1 MKNEFHDRS
10 FYLHSL
16 TTLGSMSNQ
25 ITILFANV
33 INIINKYRL
42 FTSLVII
49 FLGIIIS
56 DVMFHYFYPQI
67 ISLIEYLF
75 GLGKESHD
83 AVDLTFA
90 PEIWGGVLATV
101 LGTLIIVI
109 AIAAEST
116 PKLMDL
122 FVKDWVSLLF
132 IWFLI
137 IASIHATIIMY
148 YFGPMERLSSVI
160 LNTYIYLPISSMLSL
175 PYIFYILLYSKT
187 DNVIKKLYSLN
198 IDDINRLKNKSIHI
212 AMRDPKVVEHYQYQ
226 LMSTI
231 DQFDD
236 LLEYISFKEAQT
248 EIIRRVGDTVRA
260 YMGNKESIY
269 PNFFSATDTI
279 RNNPTF
285 RTYIDHQ
292 YKDLEDRKTFY
303 EVKSFKMMGNA
314 YIRKMENGEYEL
326 ASLIASEISSIGL
339 LALKLNQ
346 ESLIT
351 DINIRFNTFMRFA
364 IKHAVRNNEPRNLY
378 NLAFHYSALLKG
390 YVDHDKSD
398 LLKQS
403 YFYFKFYSNEIFK
416 QAENNPSLYF
426 IVDVLTTELKKLSI
440 LISENDWDDELQE
453 HLLKEI
459 LQLDNPPDYPKEDLD
474 QSVNNGVRV
483 LQIGLALHY
492 IKIKKLNFAE
502 TIVSDV
508 LDDLAY
514 FDNQTYLSLM
524 EGLYNRIKFSGP
536 TFWEDTDRGN
546 TNIYYSPDSDKIDD
560 FKKIL
565 SGQMKD
571 RLAKLDRDVQ
581 FLRLELDQLKSKKEH
596 SLSPEEKVKINELEM
611 KINTRRKT
619 FFLK

>member
-1 MKNEFHDRS
+1 MNS
-10 FYLHSL
+10 
-16 TTLGSMSNQ
+16 Q
-25 ITILFANV
+25 ITIFFASI
-33 INIINKYRL
+33 INIINKHRSFASL
-42 FTSLVII
+42 FIV
-49 FLGIIIS
+49 FWGIILS
-56 DVMFHYFYPQI
+56 DMLFHYFYIDI
-67 ISLIEYLF
+67 ISQIEILF
-75 GLGKESHD
+75 GIKQDTHD

-137 IASIHATIIMY
+137 LASIHSTIIMY
-148 YFGPMERLSSVI
+148 YFGPMERLSSVL
-160 LNTYIYLPISSMLSL
+160 LNTYVYLPVSSMLSL

-212 AMRDPKVVEHYQYQ
+212 AMNDSKVVEHYQYQ

-248 EIIRRVGDTVRA
+248 EIIRSVGDTVRA
-260 YMGNKESIY
+260 YMKNKDSIDNKFY
-269 PNFFSATDTI
+269 VATDTI

-285 RTYIDHQ
+285 RTYVDHQ
-292 YKDLEDRKTFY
+292 YKDLEERTTFY

-339 LALKLNQ
+339 LALELNQ

-390 YVDHDKSD
+390 YVDYEKTD

-403 YFYFKFYSNEIFK
+403 YFYFKFYSNEIYK
-416 QAENNPSLYF
+416 QAANNPSLYF
-426 IVDVLTTELKKLSI
+426 IVDVLTTELKKISI
-440 LISENDWDDELQE
+440 HISENDWDIELQE

-459 LQLDNPPDYPKEDLD
+459 LQLDNPPDYPKDDLD

-492 IKIKKLNFAE
+492 IKIENLHFAE

-514 FDNQTYLSLM
+514 FDNQTYLNLM
-524 EGLYNRIKFSGP
+524 EGLYNRIRFSGP

-565 SGQMKD
+565 SKQMKD

-581 FLRLELDQLKSKKEH
+581 FLRLELDKLKSKKDQT
-596 SLSPEEKVKINELEM
+596 PDEKAKINELEL

-619 FFLK
+619 FFLN

>member
-1 MKNEFHDRS
+1 MNN
-10 FYLHSL
+10 
-16 TTLGSMSNQ
+16 T
-25 ITILFANV
+25 ITIFFGKILNL
-33 INIINKYRL
+33 INKNR
-42 FTSLVII
+42 SLASLII
-49 FLGIIIS
+49 VFFIIIGS
-56 DVMFHYFYPQI
+56 DFLFHQFYPQV
-67 ISLIEYLF
+67 ISTLEYF
-75 GLGKESHD
+75 FDLGKDTHS

-122 FVKDWVSLLF
+122 FVRDWVSLIF

-137 IASIHATIIMY
+137 LASIHSTIIMY
-148 YFGPMERLSSVI
+148 YFEPMERLSSVM
-160 LNTYIYLPISSMLSL
+160 LNTYIYLPLSSMLSL

-198 IDDINRLKNKSIHI
+198 IDDIKRLKNKPIHL
-212 AMRDPKVVEHYQYQ
+212 AMNDVKVIEHYQYQ

-248 EIIRRVGDTVRA
+248 EIIRSVGDTVKE
-260 YMGNKESIY
+260 YMQNKTSY
-269 PNFFSATDTI
+269 DSRFFSATDTI

-285 RTYIDHQ
+285 RTYIEHQ
-292 YKDLEDRKTFY
+292 YKDIEDRKTFY
-303 EVKSFKMMGNA
+303 EVKAFKMMGNA

-326 ASLIASEISSIGL
+326 ASLIANEISSVGI
-339 LALKLNQ
+339 LALELEQ
-346 ESLIT
+346 DDLII

-378 NLAFHYSALLKG
+378 NLAFHYSTLLQG
-390 YVDHDKSD
+390 YVDYNKID
-398 LLKQS
+398 LLKQG
-403 YFYFKFYSNEIFK
+403 YFYFKFYSNEIYK
-416 QAENNPSLYF
+416 QAANNPSLYF
-426 IVDVLTTELKKLSI
+426 IVDVLTTELKKISI
-440 LISENDWDDELQE
+440 LISEKEWDIELQE

-459 LQLDNPPDYPKEDLD
+459 LQLDNPPDYPKDDLD

-492 IKIKKLNFAE
+492 IKIENFDFAE

-508 LDDLAY
+508 LDDLAF
-514 FDNQTYLSLM
+514 FDNQTYLNLM

-546 TNIYYSPDSDKIDD
+546 TNIYFSPDSDKIDD

-565 SGQMKD
+565 SKQMKK
-571 RLAKLDRDVQ
+571 RLEKLDRDVQ
-581 FLRLELDQLKSKKEH
+581 FLRLELDKLKSKKEKTT
-596 SLSPEEKVKINELEM
+596 LEKEKIIDLEE

-619 FFLK
+619 FFIK

>member
-1 MKNEFHDRS
+1 MNN
-10 FYLHSL
+10 
-16 TTLGSMSNQ
+16 T
-25 ITILFANV
+25 ITIFFGKILNL
-33 INIINKYRL
+33 INKNR
-42 FTSLVII
+42 SLASLII
-49 FLGIIIS
+49 VFFIIIGS
-56 DVMFHYFYPQI
+56 DFLFHQFYPQV
-67 ISLIEYLF
+67 ISTLEYF
-75 GLGKESHD
+75 FDLGKDTHS

-122 FVKDWVSLLF
+122 FVRDWVSLIF

-137 IASIHATIIMY
+137 LASIHSTIIMY
-148 YFGPMERLSSVI
+148 YFEPMERLSSVM
-160 LNTYIYLPISSMLSL
+160 LNTYIYLPLSSMLSL

-198 IDDINRLKNKSIHI
+198 IDDIKRLKNKPIHL
-212 AMRDPKVVEHYQYQ
+212 AMNDVKVIEHYQYQ

-248 EIIRRVGDTVRA
+248 EIIRSVGDTVKE
-260 YMGNKESIY
+260 YMRNKTSY
-269 PNFFSATDTI
+269 DLRFFSATGTI

-285 RTYIDHQ
+285 RTYIEHQ
-292 YKDLEDRKTFY
+292 YKDIGDRKTFY
-303 EVKSFKMMGNA
+303 EVKAFKMMGNA

-326 ASLIASEISSIGL
+326 ASLIANEISSVGI
-339 LALKLNQ
+339 LALELEQ
-346 ESLIT
+346 DDLII

-378 NLAFHYSALLKG
+378 NLAFHYSTLLQG
-390 YVDHDKSD
+390 YVDYNKID
-398 LLKQS
+398 LLKQG
-403 YFYFKFYSNEIFK
+403 YFYFKFYSNEIYK
-416 QAENNPSLYF
+416 QAANNPSLYF
-426 IVDVLTTELKKLSI
+426 IVDVLTTELKKISI
-440 LISENDWDDELQE
+440 LISEKEWDIELQE

-459 LQLDNPPDYPKEDLD
+459 LQLDNPPDYPKDDLD

-492 IKIKKLNFAE
+492 IKIENFDFAE

-508 LDDLAY
+508 LDDLAF
-514 FDNQTYLSLM
+514 FDNQTYLNLM

-546 TNIYYSPDSDKIDD
+546 TNIYFSPDSDKIDD

-565 SGQMKD
+565 SKQMKK
-571 RLAKLDRDVQ
+571 RLEKLDRDVQ
-581 FLRLELDQLKSKKEH
+581 FLRLELDKLKSKKEKTT
-596 SLSPEEKVKINELEM
+596 LEKEKIIDLEE

-619 FFLK
+619 FFIK

>member
-1 MKNEFHDRS
+1 MN
-10 FYLHSL
+10 
-16 TTLGSMSNQ
+16 NQ
-25 ITILFANV
+25 ITIVFASIVNIVNKHRSFASLFIV
-33 INIINKYRL
+33 
-42 FTSLVII
+42 FW
-49 FLGIIIS
+49 GIILS
-56 DVMFHYFYPQI
+56 DMLFHYFYIDIVSQI
-67 ISLIEYLF
+67 EILF
-75 GLGKESHD
+75 GIEQDTHD

-137 IASIHATIIMY
+137 LASIHSTIIMY
-148 YFGPMERLSSVI
+148 YFGPMERLSSVL
-160 LNTYIYLPISSMLSL
+160 LNTYVYLPLSSMLSL

-198 IDDINRLKNKSIHI
+198 IDDINRLKNKSIQI
-212 AMRDPKVVEHYQYQ
+212 AMNDSKVVEHYQYQ

-248 EIIRRVGDTVRA
+248 EIVRSVGDTVRA
-260 YMGNKESIY
+260 YMKNKDSIDNKFY
-269 PNFFSATDTI
+269 VATDTI

-285 RTYIDHQ
+285 RTYVDHQ
-292 YKDLEDRKTFY
+292 YKDLEERTTFY

-390 YVDHDKSD
+390 YVDCEKTD

-403 YFYFKFYSNEIFK
+403 YFYFKFYSNEIYK
-416 QAENNPSLYF
+416 QAANNPSLYF
-426 IVDVLTTELKKLSI
+426 IVDVLTTELKKISI
-440 LISENDWDDELQE
+440 HISENDWDMELQE

-459 LQLDNPPDYPKEDLD
+459 LQLDNPPDYPKDDLD

-492 IKIKKLNFAE
+492 IKIENLHFAE

-514 FDNQTYLSLM
+514 FDNQTYLNLM
-524 EGLYNRIKFSGP
+524 EGLYNRIRFSGP

-565 SGQMKD
+565 SKQMKD

-581 FLRLELDQLKSKKEH
+581 FLRLELDKLKSKKDQT
-596 SLSPEEKVKINELEM
+596 PDEKAKINELEL

-619 FFLK
+619 FFLN

>member
-1 MKNEFHDRS
+1 
-10 FYLHSL
+10 
-16 TTLGSMSNQ
+16 MSSN
-25 ITILFANV
+25 ITIFFANTL
-33 INIINKYRL
+33 NLINKSR
-42 FTSLVII
+42 SLASLLIV
-49 FLGIIIS
+49 FFVIIIS
-56 DVMFHYFYPQI
+56 DSLFHQLYPQVI
-67 ISLIEYLF
+67 LFLEQFFDIS
-75 GLGKESHD
+75 KESHV

-122 FVKDWVSLLF
+122 FVRDWISLIF

-137 IASIHATIIMY
+137 LASIHSTIIMY
-148 YFGPMERLSSVI
+148 YFEPMDRLSSVM
-160 LNTYIYLPISSMLSL
+160 LNTYIYLPLSSILSL

-198 IDDINRLKNKSIHI
+198 IADIKRLKQKPIQLTMNES
-212 AMRDPKVVEHYQYQ
+212 KVIEHYQHQ

-248 EIIRRVGDTVRA
+248 EIIRRVGDTVRV
-260 YMGNKESIY
+260 YMMNKDSY
-269 PNFFSATDTI
+269 NLKFFTATDTI

-285 RTYIDHQ
+285 RTYVEHQ
-292 YKDLEDRKTFY
+292 YKDIEDRKTFY

-326 ASLIASEISSIGL
+326 ASLIANEISSVGL
-339 LALKLNQ
+339 LALELKQDN
-346 ESLIT
+346 LIT

-378 NLAFHYSALLKG
+378 NLAFHYSTLLQG
-390 YVDHDKSD
+390 YVDKNKID
-398 LLKQS
+398 LLKMG
-403 YFYFKFYSNEIFK
+403 YFYFKFYSNEIYK
-416 QAENNPSLYF
+416 QAANNPSLYF
-426 IVDVLTTELKKLSI
+426 IVDVLTTELKKISI
-440 LISENDWDDELQE
+440 FISEKNWDLELQE

-459 LQLDNPPDYPKEDLD
+459 LQLDNPPDYPKDDLD

-492 IKIKKLNFAE
+492 IKIENFDFAE
-502 TIVSDV
+502 TIVADV

-514 FDNQTYLSLM
+514 FDNQTYLNLM

-560 FKKIL
+560 FKKML
-565 SGQMKD
+565 SKQMKK
-571 RLAKLDRDVQ
+571 RIEKLDRDVQ
-581 FLRLELDQLKSKKEH
+581 FLRLELDKLSSKKEKTP
-596 SLSPEEKVKINELEM
+596 LEKEKIIELEE

-619 FFLK
+619 FFIK

>member
-1 MKNEFHDRS
+1 MN
-10 FYLHSL
+10 
-16 TTLGSMSNQ
+16 SN
-25 ITILFANV
+25 ITIFFANTLNLINRNRSLASLLIVFFSILISDSLFHQLYPQV
-33 INIINKYRL
+33 ILFLEQFFDINKEA
-42 FTSLVII
+42 
-49 FLGIIIS
+49 
-56 DVMFHYFYPQI
+56 H
-67 ISLIEYLF
+67 E
-75 GLGKESHD
+75 

-122 FVKDWVSLLF
+122 FVRDWISLIF

-137 IASIHATIIMY
+137 LASIHSTIIMY
-148 YFGPMERLSSVI
+148 YFEPMDRLSSVM
-160 LNTYIYLPISSMLSL
+160 LNTYIYLPLSSVLSL

-187 DNVIKKLYSLN
+187 DNVIRKLYSLN
-198 IDDINRLKNKSIHI
+198 IADIKRLKQKPIQLTMNDSRVI
-212 AMRDPKVVEHYQYQ
+212 EHYQHQ

-248 EIIRRVGDTVRA
+248 EIIRRVGDTVRV
-260 YMGNKESIY
+260 YMMNKDSY
-269 PNFFSATDTI
+269 DPKFFTATDTI

-285 RTYIDHQ
+285 RTYVEHQ
-292 YKDLEDRKTFY
+292 YKDIEDRKTFY

-326 ASLIASEISSIGL
+326 ASLIANEISSVGL
-339 LALKLNQ
+339 LALELEQ
-346 ESLIT
+346 DSLIT

-378 NLAFHYSALLKG
+378 NLAFHYSTLLQG
-390 YVDHDKSD
+390 YVDTNKID
-398 LLKQS
+398 LLKMG
-403 YFYFKFYSNEIFK
+403 YFYFKFYSNEIYK
-416 QAENNPSLYF
+416 QAANNPSLYF
-426 IVDVLTTELKKLSI
+426 IVDVLTTELKKISI
-440 LISENDWDDELQE
+440 IISEKNWDLELQE

-459 LQLDNPPDYPKEDLD
+459 LQLDNPPDYPKDDLD

-492 IKIKKLNFAE
+492 IKIKNLDFAE
-502 TIVSDV
+502 TIVADV

-514 FDNQTYLSLM
+514 FDNQTYLNLM

-560 FKKIL
+560 FKKML
-565 SGQMKD
+565 SKQMKG
-571 RLAKLDRDVQ
+571 RLEKLDRDVQ
-581 FLRLELDQLKSKKEH
+581 FLKLELDKLNSK
-596 SLSPEEKVKINELEM
+596 EEKTPLEKEKIIELEE

-619 FFLK
+619 FFIK

>member
-1 MKNEFHDRS
+1 MNS
-10 FYLHSL
+10 
-16 TTLGSMSNQ
+16 Q
-25 ITILFANV
+25 ITIFFASI
-33 INIINKYRL
+33 INIINKHRSFASL
-42 FTSLVII
+42 FIV
-49 FLGIIIS
+49 FWGIILS
-56 DVMFHYFYPQI
+56 DMLFHYFYIDI
-67 ISLIEYLF
+67 ISQIEILF
-75 GLGKESHD
+75 GIKQDTHD

-137 IASIHATIIMY
+137 LASIHSTIIMY
-148 YFGPMERLSSVI
+148 YFGPMERLSSVL
-160 LNTYIYLPISSMLSL
+160 LNTYVYLPVSSMLSL

-212 AMRDPKVVEHYQYQ
+212 AMNDSKVVEHYQYQ

-248 EIIRRVGDTVRA
+248 EIIRSVGDTVRA
-260 YMGNKESIY
+260 YMKNKDSIDNKFY
-269 PNFFSATDTI
+269 VATDTI

-285 RTYIDHQ
+285 RTYVDHQ
-292 YKDLEDRKTFY
+292 YKDLEERTTFY

-390 YVDHDKSD
+390 YVDYEKTD

-403 YFYFKFYSNEIFK
+403 YFYFKFYSNEIYK
-416 QAENNPSLYF
+416 QAANNPSLYF
-426 IVDVLTTELKKLSI
+426 IVDVLTTELKKISI
-440 LISENDWDDELQE
+440 HISENDWDIELQE

-459 LQLDNPPDYPKEDLD
+459 LQLDNPPDYPKDDLD

-492 IKIKKLNFAE
+492 IKIENLHFAE

-514 FDNQTYLSLM
+514 FDNQTYLNLM
-524 EGLYNRIKFSGP
+524 EGLYNRIRFSGP

-565 SGQMKD
+565 SKQMKD

-581 FLRLELDQLKSKKEH
+581 FLRLELDKLKSKKDQT
-596 SLSPEEKVKINELEM
+596 PDEKAKINELEL

-619 FFLK
+619 FFLN

>member
-1 MKNEFHDRS
+1 M
-10 FYLHSL
+10 
-16 TTLGSMSNQ
+16 
-25 ITILFANV
+25 
-33 INIINKYRL
+33 
-42 FTSLVII
+42 
-49 FLGIIIS
+49 
-56 DVMFHYFYPQI
+56 
-67 ISLIEYLF
+67 
-75 GLGKESHD
+75 
-83 AVDLTFA
+83 
-90 PEIWGGVLATV
+90 
-101 LGTLIIVI
+101 
-109 AIAAEST
+109 
-116 PKLMDL
+116 
-122 FVKDWVSLLF
+122 
-132 IWFLI
+132 
-137 IASIHATIIMY
+137 
-148 YFGPMERLSSVI
+148 
-160 LNTYIYLPISSMLSL
+160 
-175 PYIFYILLYSKT
+175 
-187 DNVIKKLYSLN
+187 
-198 IDDINRLKNKSIHI
+198 
-212 AMRDPKVVEHYQYQ
+212 
-226 LMSTI
+226 
-231 DQFDD
+231 
-236 LLEYISFKEAQT
+236 LEYISFKEAQT
-248 EIIRRVGDTVRA
+248 EIIRSVGDTVRA
-260 YMGNKESIY
+260 YMTNKDSIDSKFY
-269 PNFFSATDTI
+269 VATDTI

-285 RTYIDHQ
+285 RTYIDQQ
-292 YKDLEDRKTFY
+292 YKDLEERTTFY

-390 YVDHDKSD
+390 YVDYEKTD

-403 YFYFKFYSNEIFK
+403 YFYFKFYSNEIYK
-416 QAENNPSLYF
+416 QAANNPSLYF
-426 IVDVLTTELKKLSI
+426 IVDVLTTELKKISI
-440 LISENDWDDELQE
+440 HISEKNWELELQE

-459 LQLDNPPDYPKEDLD
+459 LQLDNPPDYPKDDLD

-492 IKIKKLNFAE
+492 IKINNLDFAE

-514 FDNQTYLSLM
+514 FDNQTYLNLM
-524 EGLYNRIKFSGP
+524 EGLYNRIRYSGP

-565 SGQMKD
+565 SKQMKD

-581 FLRLELDQLKSKKEH
+581 FLRLELDKLKSKEDQTAD
-596 SLSPEEKVKINELEM
+596 EKTKINELEL

-619 FFLK
+619 FFLD

>member
-1 MKNEFHDRS
+1 MN
-10 FYLHSL
+10 
-16 TTLGSMSNQ
+16 NQ
-25 ITILFANV
+25 ITILIA
-33 INIINKYRL
+33 NIISTINKHRSIASL
-42 FTSLVII
+42 FIV
-49 FLGIIIS
+49 FFVVIIS
-56 DVMFHYFYPQI
+56 DILFHHFYPDIILQI
-67 ISLIEYLF
+67 ENLF
-75 GLGKESHD
+75 GLGEETHD

-137 IASIHATIIMY
+137 LASIHASIIMY

-160 LNTYIYLPISSMLSL
+160 LNTYIYLPVSSMLSL

-212 AMRDPKVVEHYQYQ
+212 AMRNNDVVEYYQHQ

-248 EIIRRVGDTVRA
+248 EIIRSVGDTVRA
-260 YMGNKESIY
+260 YMKNKESYDSI
-269 PNFFSATDTI
+269 FFTATNTI

-285 RTYIDHQ
+285 RTYIEHQ
-292 YKDLEDRKTFY
+292 YNDLEERKTFY

-326 ASLIASEISSIGL
+326 ASLIASEISSIGI
-339 LALKLNQ
+339 LALELNQ
-346 ESLIT
+346 EDLIT

-390 YVDHDKSD
+390 YVDHKKTD
-398 LLKQS
+398 LLKQG
-403 YFYFKFYSNEIFK
+403 YFYFKFYSNEIYK
-416 QAENNPSLYF
+416 QAANNPSLYF
-426 IVDVLTTELKKLSI
+426 IVDVLTTELKKISI
-440 LISENDWDDELQE
+440 LISENDWDNELQE

-459 LQLDNPPDYPKEDLD
+459 LQLDNPPDYPKDDLD

-492 IKIKKLNFAE
+492 IKIKKLDFAE

-514 FDNQTYLSLM
+514 FDDQTYLNLM

-546 TNIYYSPDSDKIDD
+546 TNIYYSPDSEKIDD

-565 SGQMKD
+565 STQMKE

-581 FLRLELDQLKSKKEH
+581 FLRLELDKLKSKNDQTTD
-596 SLSPEEKVKINELEM
+596 EKKKISDLEI

-619 FFLK
+619 FFIN

>member
-1 MKNEFHDRS
+1 MNS
-10 FYLHSL
+10 
-16 TTLGSMSNQ
+16 Q
-25 ITILFANV
+25 ITIIFASI
-33 INIINKYRL
+33 INIINKHRS
-42 FTSLVII
+42 FTSLFIV
-49 FLGIIIS
+49 FWGIILS
-56 DVMFHYFYPQI
+56 DMLFHYFYIDIVSQI
-67 ISLIEYLF
+67 EILF
-75 GLGKESHD
+75 GIEQDTHD

-137 IASIHATIIMY
+137 LASIHSTIIMY
-148 YFGPMERLSSVI
+148 YFGPMERLSSVL
-160 LNTYIYLPISSMLSL
+160 LNTYVYLPLSSMLSL

-212 AMRDPKVVEHYQYQ
+212 AMSDSKVVEHYQYQ

-248 EIIRRVGDTVRA
+248 EIVRSVGDTVRA
-260 YMGNKESIY
+260 YMKNKDSIDRKFY
-269 PNFFSATDTI
+269 VATDTI

-285 RTYIDHQ
+285 RTYVDHQ
-292 YKDLEDRKTFY
+292 YKDLEERTTFY

-390 YVDHDKSD
+390 YVDYEKTD

-403 YFYFKFYSNEIFK
+403 YFYFKFYSNEIYK
-416 QAENNPSLYF
+416 QAANNPSLYF
-426 IVDVLTTELKKLSI
+426 IVDVLTTELKKISI
-440 LISENDWDDELQE
+440 HISENNWDLELQE

-459 LQLDNPPDYPKEDLD
+459 LQLDNPPDYPKDNLD

-492 IKIKKLNFAE
+492 IKIDNLHFAE

-514 FDNQTYLSLM
+514 FDNQTYLNLM
-524 EGLYNRIKFSGP
+524 EGLYNRIRFSGP

-565 SGQMKD
+565 SKQMKD

-581 FLRLELDQLKSKKEH
+581 FLRLELDKLKSKKDQT
-596 SLSPEEKVKINELEM
+596 PDEKAKINELEL

-619 FFLK
+619 FFLN

>member
-1 MKNEFHDRS
+1 MNN
-10 FYLHSL
+10 
-16 TTLGSMSNQ
+16 T
-25 ITILFANV
+25 ITIFFGKILNL
-33 INIINKYRL
+33 INKNR
-42 FTSLVII
+42 SLASLII
-49 FLGIIIS
+49 VFFIIIGS
-56 DVMFHYFYPQI
+56 DFLFHQFYPQV
-67 ISLIEYLF
+67 ISTLEYF
-75 GLGKESHD
+75 FDLGKDTHS

-122 FVKDWVSLLF
+122 FVRDWVSLIF

-137 IASIHATIIMY
+137 LASIHSTIIMY
-148 YFGPMERLSSVI
+148 YFEPMERLSSVM
-160 LNTYIYLPISSMLSL
+160 LNTYIYLPLSSMLSL

-198 IDDINRLKNKSIHI
+198 IDDIKRLKNKPIHL
-212 AMRDPKVVEHYQYQ
+212 AMNDVKVIEHYQYQ

-248 EIIRRVGDTVRA
+248 EIIRSVGDTVKE
-260 YMGNKESIY
+260 YMRNKTSY
-269 PNFFSATDTI
+269 DLRFFSATGTI

-285 RTYIDHQ
+285 RTYIEHQ
-292 YKDLEDRKTFY
+292 YKDIEDRKTFY
-303 EVKSFKMMGNA
+303 EVKAFKMMGNA

-326 ASLIASEISSIGL
+326 ASLIASEISSVGI
-339 LALKLNQ
+339 LALELEQ
-346 ESLIT
+346 DDLII

-378 NLAFHYSALLKG
+378 NLAFHYSTLLQG
-390 YVDHDKSD
+390 YVDYNKID
-398 LLKQS
+398 LLKQG
-403 YFYFKFYSNEIFK
+403 YFYFKFYSNEIYK
-416 QAENNPSLYF
+416 QAANNPSLYF
-426 IVDVLTTELKKLSI
+426 IVDVLTTELKKISI
-440 LISENDWDDELQE
+440 LISEKEWDIELQE

-459 LQLDNPPDYPKEDLD
+459 LQLDNPPDYPKDDLD

-492 IKIKKLNFAE
+492 IKIENFDFAE

-508 LDDLAY
+508 LDDLAF
-514 FDNQTYLSLM
+514 FDNQTYLNLM

-546 TNIYYSPDSDKIDD
+546 TNIYFSPDSDKIDD

-565 SGQMKD
+565 SKQMKK
-571 RLAKLDRDVQ
+571 RLEKLDRDVQ
-581 FLRLELDQLKSKKEH
+581 FLRLELDKLKSKKEKTT
-596 SLSPEEKVKINELEM
+596 LEKEKIIDLEE

-619 FFLK
+619 FFIK

>member
-1 MKNEFHDRS
+1 MNN
-10 FYLHSL
+10 
-16 TTLGSMSNQ
+16 T
-25 ITILFANV
+25 ITIFFGKILNL
-33 INIINKYRL
+33 INKNR
-42 FTSLVII
+42 SLASLII
-49 FLGIIIS
+49 VFFIIIGS
-56 DVMFHYFYPQI
+56 DFLFHQFYPQV
-67 ISLIEYLF
+67 ISTLEYF
-75 GLGKESHD
+75 FDLGKDTHS

-122 FVKDWVSLLF
+122 FVRDWVSLIF

-137 IASIHATIIMY
+137 LASIHSTIIMY
-148 YFGPMERLSSVI
+148 YFEPMERLSSVM
-160 LNTYIYLPISSMLSL
+160 LNTYIYLPLSSMLSL

-198 IDDINRLKNKSIHI
+198 IDDIKRLKNKPIHL
-212 AMRDPKVVEHYQYQ
+212 AMNDVKVIEHYQYQ

-248 EIIRRVGDTVRA
+248 EIIRSVGDTVKE
-260 YMGNKESIY
+260 YMRNKTSY
-269 PNFFSATDTI
+269 DLRFFSATGTI

-285 RTYIDHQ
+285 RTYIEHQ
-292 YKDLEDRKTFY
+292 YKDIEDRKTFY
-303 EVKSFKMMGNA
+303 EVKAFKMMGNA

-326 ASLIASEISSIGL
+326 ASLIANEISSVGI
-339 LALKLNQ
+339 LALELEQ
-346 ESLIT
+346 DDLII

-378 NLAFHYSALLKG
+378 NLAFHYSTLLQG
-390 YVDHDKSD
+390 YVDYNKID
-398 LLKQS
+398 LLKQG
-403 YFYFKFYSNEIFK
+403 YFYFKFYSNEIYK
-416 QAENNPSLYF
+416 QAANNPSLYF
-426 IVDVLTTELKKLSI
+426 IVDVLTTELKKISI
-440 LISENDWDDELQE
+440 LISEKEWDIELQE

-459 LQLDNPPDYPKEDLD
+459 LQLDNPPDYPKDDLD

-492 IKIKKLNFAE
+492 IKIENFDFAE

-508 LDDLAY
+508 LDDLAF
-514 FDNQTYLSLM
+514 FDNQTYLNLM

-546 TNIYYSPDSDKIDD
+546 TNIYFSPDSDKIDD

-565 SGQMKD
+565 TKQMKK
-571 RLAKLDRDVQ
+571 RLEKLDRDVQ
-581 FLRLELDQLKSKKEH
+581 FLRLELDKLKSKKEKTT
-596 SLSPEEKVKINELEM
+596 LEKEKIIDLEE

-619 FFLK
+619 FFIK

>member
-1 MKNEFHDRS
+1 MNN
-10 FYLHSL
+10 
-16 TTLGSMSNQ
+16 T
-25 ITILFANV
+25 ITIFFGKILNL
-33 INIINKYRL
+33 INKNR
-42 FTSLVII
+42 SLASLII
-49 FLGIIIS
+49 VFFIIIGS
-56 DVMFHYFYPQI
+56 DFLFHQFYPQV
-67 ISLIEYLF
+67 ISTLEYF
-75 GLGKESHD
+75 FDLGKDTHS

-90 PEIWGGVLATV
+90 PEIWRGVLATV

-122 FVKDWVSLLF
+122 FVRDWVSLIF

-137 IASIHATIIMY
+137 LASIHSTIIMY
-148 YFGPMERLSSVI
+148 YFEPMERLSSVM
-160 LNTYIYLPISSMLSL
+160 LNTYIYLPLSSMLSL

-198 IDDINRLKNKSIHI
+198 IDDIKRLKNKPIHL
-212 AMRDPKVVEHYQYQ
+212 AMNDVKVIEHYQYQ

-248 EIIRRVGDTVRA
+248 EIIRSVGDTIKE
-260 YMGNKESIY
+260 YMQNKTSY
-269 PNFFSATDTI
+269 DLRFFSATGTI

-285 RTYIDHQ
+285 RTYIEHQ
-292 YKDLEDRKTFY
+292 YKDIEDRKTFY
-303 EVKSFKMMGNA
+303 EVKAFKMMGNA

-326 ASLIASEISSIGL
+326 ASLIANEISSVGI
-339 LALKLNQ
+339 LALELKQ
-346 ESLIT
+346 DDLII

-378 NLAFHYSALLKG
+378 NLAFHYSTLLQG
-390 YVDHDKSD
+390 YVDYNKID
-398 LLKQS
+398 LLKQG
-403 YFYFKFYSNEIFK
+403 YFYFKFYSNEIYK
-416 QAENNPSLYF
+416 QAANNPSLYF
-426 IVDVLTTELKKLSI
+426 IVDVLTTELKKISI
-440 LISENDWDDELQE
+440 LISEKEWDIELQE

-459 LQLDNPPDYPKEDLD
+459 LQLDNPPDYPKDDLD

-492 IKIKKLNFAE
+492 IKIENFDFAE

-508 LDDLAY
+508 LDDLAF
-514 FDNQTYLSLM
+514 FDNQTYLNLM

-546 TNIYYSPDSDKIDD
+546 TNIYFSPDSDKIDD

-565 SGQMKD
+565 SKQMKK
-571 RLAKLDRDVQ
+571 RLEKLDRDVQ
-581 FLRLELDQLKSKKEH
+581 FLRLELDKLKSKKEKTT
-596 SLSPEEKVKINELEM
+596 LEKEKIIDLEE

-619 FFLK
+619 FFIK

>member
-1 MKNEFHDRS
+1 MN
-10 FYLHSL
+10 
-16 TTLGSMSNQ
+16 NQ
-25 ITILFANV
+25 ITILFAN
-33 INIINKYRL
+33 IINKINKHRL
-42 FTSLVII
+42 FASLLIVFI
-49 FLGIIIS
+49 GIICS
-56 DVMFHYFYPQI
+56 DILFHYFYPEI
-67 ISLIEYLF
+67 ILQIEYLF
-75 GLGKESHD
+75 GLGKETHD

-137 IASIHATIIMY
+137 LASIHATIIMY

-160 LNTYIYLPISSMLSL
+160 LNTYLYLPISSMLSL

-198 IDDINRLKNKSIHI
+198 IDDINRLTNKSVHI
-212 AMRDPKVVEHYQYQ
+212 AMRDNKVVEHYQYQ

-248 EIIRRVGDTVRA
+248 EIIRSVGDTVRA
-260 YMGNKESIY
+260 YMKNKELYVS
-269 PNFFSATDTI
+269 NFFSATDTI

-285 RTYIDHQ
+285 RTYVEHQ
-292 YKDLEDRKTFY
+292 YLDLEERNTFY
-303 EVKSFKMMGNA
+303 EVKSFKMMGNS

-364 IKHAVRNNEPRNLY
+364 IKHAIKNNEPRNLY

-390 YVDHDKSD
+390 YVDHEKMD
-398 LLKQS
+398 LLKQG
-403 YFYFKFYSNEIFK
+403 YFYFKFYSNEIYK
-416 QAENNPSLYF
+416 QAANNPSLYF
-426 IVDVLTTELKKLSI
+426 IVDVLTTELKKISI
-440 LISENDWDDELQE
+440 LISENDWDNELQE

-492 IKIKKLNFAE
+492 IKIKKLDFAE

-514 FDNQTYLSLM
+514 FDNQTYLNLM

-565 SGQMKD
+565 SNQMKD

-581 FLRLELDQLKSKKEH
+581 FLRLELDKLKSKKNQT
-596 SLSPEEKVKINELEM
+596 PDEKIKINELEI

-619 FFLK
+619 FFLN

>member
-1 MKNEFHDRS
+1 MN
-10 FYLHSL
+10 
-16 TTLGSMSNQ
+16 NQ
-25 ITILFANV
+25 ITILFAS
-33 INIINKYRL
+33 IINTINKHRS
-42 FTSLVII
+42 FASLLIV
-49 FLGIIIS
+49 FFVVIIS
-56 DVMFHYFYPQI
+56 DILFHHFYPDI
-67 ISLIEYLF
+67 ILLIENLF
-75 GLGKESHD
+75 GLGEETHD

-137 IASIHATIIMY
+137 LASIHATIIMY

-160 LNTYIYLPISSMLSL
+160 LNTYIYLPVSSMLSL

-198 IDDINRLKNKSIHI
+198 IDDIKRLKNNSIHI
-212 AMRDPKVVEHYQYQ
+212 AMRNNEVVEHYQHQ

-248 EIIRRVGDTVRA
+248 EIIRSVGDTVKE
-260 YMGNKESIY
+260 YMKNKESY
-269 PNFFSATDTI
+269 DSNFFSATNTI

-285 RTYIDHQ
+285 RTYIEHQ
-292 YKDLEDRKTFY
+292 YKDLEERKTFY

-326 ASLIASEISSIGL
+326 ASLIANEVSSIGI
-339 LALKLNQ
+339 LALELNQ
-346 ESLIT
+346 ENLIT

-390 YVDHDKSD
+390 YVDHNKTD
-398 LLKQS
+398 LLKQG
-403 YFYFKFYSNEIFK
+403 YFYFKFYSNEIYK
-416 QAENNPSLYF
+416 QAAKNPSLYF
-426 IVDVLTTELKKLSI
+426 IVDVLTTELKKISI
-440 LISENDWDDELQE
+440 LISEKDWDNELQE

-459 LQLDNPPDYPKEDLD
+459 LQLDNPPDYPKDDLD

-492 IKIKKLNFAE
+492 IKIKKLDFAE

-514 FDNQTYLSLM
+514 FDDQTYLNLM

-546 TNIYYSPDSDKIDD
+546 TNIYYSPDSEKIDD

-565 SGQMKD
+565 STQMKE

-581 FLRLELDQLKSKKEH
+581 FLRLELDKLKSKKDQTTD
-596 SLSPEEKVKINELEM
+596 EKKKISDLEI

-619 FFLK
+619 FFIP

>member
-1 MKNEFHDRS
+1 MMNDK
-10 FYLHSL
+10 L
-16 TTLGSMSNQ
+16 TIFFSKILG
-25 ITILFANV
+25 L
-33 INIINKYRL
+33 INKNRSLASL
-42 FTSLVII
+42 FFV
-49 FLGIIIS
+49 FFVVLGT
-56 DVMFHYFYPQI
+56 DFTFHYFYSDI
-67 ISLIEYLF
+67 VLLLDNLF
-75 GLGKESHD
+75 GLGKETHD
-83 AVDLTFA
+83 AIDLTFA

-122 FVKDWVSLLF
+122 FVKDWVSLIF

-137 IASIHATIIMY
+137 LASIHATVIMY
-148 YFGPMERLSSVI
+148 YFGPMERLSSVM
-160 LNTYIYLPISSMLSL
+160 LNTYVYLPASSMLSL

-187 DNVIKKLYSLN
+187 DNVIKKLYTLN
-198 IDDINRLKNKSIHI
+198 IEDINRLKNKSVHLSMDDI
-212 AMRDPKVVEHYQYQ
+212 KNVEHYQYQ

-260 YMGNKESIY
+260 YMRNKSFY
-269 PNFFSATDTI
+269 DSRFFAATDTI

-285 RTYIDHQ
+285 RTYVEHQ
-292 YKDLEDRKTFY
+292 YKDLEERKTFY
-303 EVKSFKMMGNA
+303 EVKAFKMMGNA

-326 ASLIASEISSIGL
+326 ASLIASEVSSIGL
-339 LALKLNQ
+339 LALDLKQ
-346 ESLIT
+346 DSLIV

-390 YVDHDKSD
+390 YVDHNKED

-403 YFYFKFYSNEIFK
+403 YFYFKFYSNEIYK
-416 QAENNPSLYF
+416 QAAKNPSLYF
-426 IVDVLTTELKKLSI
+426 IVDVLTAELKKITI
-440 LISENDWDDELQE
+440 LISEETWDNQLQE

-459 LQLDNPPDYPKEDLD
+459 LQLDNPPDYSKEELD

-483 LQIGLALHY
+483 LQIGLALHF
-492 IKIKKLNFAE
+492 IKINNINFAE

-508 LDDLAY
+508 LDDLAF
-514 FDNQTYLSLM
+514 FDNQTYLKLM
-524 EGLYNRIKFSGP
+524 EGLYNRIRFSGP

-546 TNIYYSPDSDKIDD
+546 TNIYYTPDSDKIDD

-565 SGQMKD
+565 SKQMKG
-571 RLAKLDRDVQ
+571 RIEKLDRDVQ
-581 FLRLELDQLKSKKEH
+581 FLRLELDKLNSKKDQTAI
-596 SLSPEEKVKINELEM
+596 EKEKIVDLES

-619 FFLK
+619 FFKS

>member
-1 MKNEFHDRS
+1 MN
-10 FYLHSL
+10 
-16 TTLGSMSNQ
+16 NQ
-25 ITILFANV
+25 ITILFAN
-33 INIINKYRL
+33 IINLINKHRL
-42 FTSLVII
+42 FASLVIVFI
-49 FLGIIIS
+49 GVIS
-56 DVMFHYFYPQI
+56 SDILFHYFYPKI
-67 ISLIEYLF
+67 ILQIEYLF
-75 GLGKESHD
+75 GLGKETHD

-137 IASIHATIIMY
+137 LASIHATIIMY

-160 LNTYIYLPISSMLSL
+160 LNTYLYLPISSMLSL

-198 IDDINRLKNKSIHI
+198 IDDINRLKNKSVHI
-212 AMRDPKVVEHYQYQ
+212 AMVDNKVVEHYQYQ

-248 EIIRRVGDTVRA
+248 EIIRSVGDTVRA
-260 YMGNKESIY
+260 YMKNKEFYVS
-269 PNFFSATDTI
+269 NFFSATDTI

-285 RTYIDHQ
+285 RTYVEHQ
-292 YKDLEDRKTFY
+292 YKDLEERNTFY
-303 EVKSFKMMGNA
+303 EVKSFKMMGNS

-326 ASLIASEISSIGL
+326 ASLIASEISSIGI

-364 IKHAVRNNEPRNLY
+364 IKHAIRNNEPRNLY

-390 YVDHDKSD
+390 YVDYEKTD
-398 LLKQS
+398 LLKQG
-403 YFYFKFYSNEIFK
+403 YFYFKFYSNEIYK
-416 QAENNPSLYF
+416 QAANNPSLYF
-426 IVDVLTTELKKLSI
+426 IVDVLTTELKKISI
-440 LISENDWDDELQE
+440 LISENDWDNELQE

-492 IKIKKLNFAE
+492 IKIKKLDFAE

-514 FDNQTYLSLM
+514 FDNQTYLNLM
-524 EGLYNRIKFSGP
+524 EGLYNRIRFSGP

-565 SGQMKD
+565 SNQMKD

-581 FLRLELDQLKSKKEH
+581 FLRLELDKLKSKKDH
-596 SLSPEEKVKINELEM
+596 TPDEKTKINELEI

-619 FFLK
+619 FFLN

>member
-1 MKNEFHDRS
+1 MNS
-10 FYLHSL
+10 
-16 TTLGSMSNQ
+16 Q
-25 ITILFANV
+25 ITIIFASI
-33 INIINKYRL
+33 INIINKHRSFASL
-42 FTSLVII
+42 FIV
-49 FLGIIIS
+49 FWGIILS
-56 DVMFHYFYPQI
+56 DMLFHYFYIDIVSQI
-67 ISLIEYLF
+67 EILF
-75 GLGKESHD
+75 GIEQDTHD

-137 IASIHATIIMY
+137 LASIHSTIIMY
-148 YFGPMERLSSVI
+148 YFGPMERLSSVL
-160 LNTYIYLPISSMLSL
+160 LNTYVYLPLSSMLSL

-212 AMRDPKVVEHYQYQ
+212 AMSDSKVVEHYQYQ

-248 EIIRRVGDTVRA
+248 EIVRSVGDTVRA
-260 YMGNKESIY
+260 YMKNKDSIDNKFY
-269 PNFFSATDTI
+269 VATDTI

-285 RTYIDHQ
+285 RTYVDHQ
-292 YKDLEDRKTFY
+292 YKDLEERTTFY

-339 LALKLNQ
+339 LALKLKQ

-390 YVDHDKSD
+390 YVDYEKTD

-403 YFYFKFYSNEIFK
+403 YFYFKFYSNEIYK
-416 QAENNPSLYF
+416 QAANNPSLYF
-426 IVDVLTTELKKLSI
+426 IVDVLTTELKKISI
-440 LISENDWDDELQE
+440 HISENNWDLELQE

-459 LQLDNPPDYPKEDLD
+459 LQLDNPPDYPKDDLD

-492 IKIKKLNFAE
+492 IKIENLHFAE

-514 FDNQTYLSLM
+514 FDNQTYLNLM
-524 EGLYNRIKFSGP
+524 EGLYNRIRFSGP

-565 SGQMKD
+565 SKQMKD

-581 FLRLELDQLKSKKEH
+581 FLRLELDKLKSKKDQT
-596 SLSPEEKVKINELEM
+596 PDEKAKINELEL

-619 FFLK
+619 FFLN

>member
-1 MKNEFHDRS
+1 MNS
-10 FYLHSL
+10 
-16 TTLGSMSNQ
+16 Q
-25 ITILFANV
+25 ITIIFASI
-33 INIINKYRL
+33 INIINKHRS
-42 FTSLVII
+42 FTSLFIV
-49 FLGIIIS
+49 FWGIILS
-56 DVMFHYFYPQI
+56 DMLFHYFYIDIVSQI
-67 ISLIEYLF
+67 EILF
-75 GLGKESHD
+75 GIEQDTHD

-137 IASIHATIIMY
+137 LASIHSTIIMY
-148 YFGPMERLSSVI
+148 YFGPMERLSSVL
-160 LNTYIYLPISSMLSL
+160 LNTYVYLPLSSMLSL

-212 AMRDPKVVEHYQYQ
+212 AMSDSKVVEHYQYQ

-248 EIIRRVGDTVRA
+248 EIVRSVGDTVRA
-260 YMGNKESIY
+260 YMKNKDLIDNKFY
-269 PNFFSATDTI
+269 VATDTI

-285 RTYIDHQ
+285 RTYVDHQ
-292 YKDLEDRKTFY
+292 YKDLEERTTFY

-390 YVDHDKSD
+390 YVDYEKTD

-403 YFYFKFYSNEIFK
+403 YFYFKFYSNEIYK
-416 QAENNPSLYF
+416 QAANNPSLYF
-426 IVDVLTTELKKLSI
+426 IVDVLTTELKKISI
-440 LISENDWDDELQE
+440 HISENNWDLELQE

-459 LQLDNPPDYPKEDLD
+459 LQLDNPPDYPKDDLD

-492 IKIKKLNFAE
+492 IKIENLHFAE

-514 FDNQTYLSLM
+514 FDNQTYLNLM
-524 EGLYNRIKFSGP
+524 EGLYNRIRFSGP

-565 SGQMKD
+565 SKQMKD

-581 FLRLELDQLKSKKEH
+581 FLRLELDKLKSKKDQT
-596 SLSPEEKVKINELEM
+596 PDEKAKINELEL

-619 FFLK
+619 FFLN

>member
-1 MKNEFHDRS
+1 MN
-10 FYLHSL
+10 
-16 TTLGSMSNQ
+16 NN
-25 ITILFANV
+25 IIILFGK
-33 INIINKYRL
+33 IINLINKNRSL
-42 FTSLVII
+42 ASLVIVFFI
-49 FLGIIIS
+49 VLGSDFL
-56 DVMFHYFYPQI
+56 FHHFYPQVV
-67 ISLIEYLF
+67 SLLEYLF
-75 GLGKESHD
+75 DLGEDTHG

-122 FVKDWVSLLF
+122 FVRDWVSLLF

-137 IASIHATIIMY
+137 LASIHSTIVMY
-148 YFGPMERLSSVI
+148 YFEPMERLSSVM
-160 LNTYIYLPISSMLSL
+160 LNTYIYLPVSSMLSL

-198 IDDINRLKNKSIHI
+198 IDDIKRLKNKPIHL
-212 AMRDPKVVEHYQYQ
+212 AMNDVKVIEHYQYQ

-248 EIIRRVGDTVRA
+248 EIIRSVGDTVRE
-260 YMGNKESIY
+260 YMQNKTSYI
-269 PNFFSATDTI
+269 PQFFNATDTI

-285 RTYIDHQ
+285 RTYVEHQ
-292 YKDLEDRKTFY
+292 YKDIQDRKTFY

-314 YIRKMENGEYEL
+314 YIRKMEAGEYEL
-326 ASLIASEISSIGL
+326 ASLIASEISSIGI
-339 LALKLNQ
+339 LALKLKQ
-346 ESLIT
+346 DDLIT

-378 NLAFHYSALLKG
+378 NLAFHYSTLLQG
-390 YVDHDKSD
+390 YVDYNKID
-398 LLKQS
+398 LLKQG
-403 YFYFKFYSNEIFK
+403 YFYFKFYSNEIYK
-416 QAENNPSLYF
+416 QAANNPSLYF
-426 IVDVLTTELKKLSI
+426 IVDVLTTELKKISI
-440 LISENDWDDELQE
+440 LISEKEWDIELQE

-459 LQLDNPPDYPKEDLD
+459 LQLDNPPDYPKDDLD

-492 IKIKKLNFAE
+492 IKIEKLDFAE

-508 LDDLAY
+508 LDDLAF
-514 FDNQTYLSLM
+514 FDNQTYLNLM

-546 TNIYYSPDSDKIDD
+546 TNIYFSPDSDQIDD

-565 SGQMKD
+565 SKQMKK
-571 RLAKLDRDVQ
+571 RLEKLDRDVQ
-581 FLRLELDQLKSKKEH
+581 FLRLELDKLKSKKEKTT
-596 SLSPEEKVKINELEM
+596 LEKEKIIDLEE

-619 FFLK
+619 FFIK

>member
-1 MKNEFHDRS
+1 MN
-10 FYLHSL
+10 
-16 TTLGSMSNQ
+16 NQ
-25 ITILFANV
+25 ITILLSYILNTF
-33 INIINKYRL
+33 NKNRSL
-42 FTSLVII
+42 SSLVIVFI
-49 FLGIIIS
+49 GLLCSDII
-56 DVMFHYFYPQI
+56 FHYFYPNI
-67 ISLIEYLF
+67 ISQIEYLF
-75 GLGKESHD
+75 GLGKETHD

-122 FVKDWVSLLF
+122 FVKDWISLLF

-137 IASIHATIIMY
+137 LASIHSTIIMY
-148 YFGPMERLSSVI
+148 YFGPMERISSVI

-198 IDDINRLKNKSIHI
+198 INDINRLKNKSIHI
-212 AMRDPKVVEHYQYQ
+212 AMTDHKVVEHYQYQ

-248 EIIRRVGDTVRA
+248 EIIRRVGDTVKV
-260 YMGNKESIY
+260 YMKNKNSIDPKFY
-269 PNFFSATDTI
+269 TSTNTI

-285 RTYIDHQ
+285 RTYVNHQ
-292 YKDLEDRKTFY
+292 YKDLEDRTTFY

-326 ASLIASEISSIGL
+326 ASLIANEISSIGL

-346 ESLIT
+346 ENLIT

-364 IKHAVRNNEPRNLY
+364 IKHAVKNNEPRNLY

-390 YVDHDKSD
+390 YVDYEKTD
-398 LLKQS
+398 LLKQG
-403 YFYFKFYSNEIFK
+403 YFYFKFYSNEIYK
-416 QAENNPSLYF
+416 QAANNPSLYF
-426 IVDVLTTELKKLSI
+426 IVDVLTTELKKISI
-440 LISENDWDDELQE
+440 LISENEWDIELQK

-459 LQLDNPPDYPKEDLD
+459 LQLDNPPDYPKDNLD

-492 IKIKKLNFAE
+492 IKINNTDFAE
-502 TIVSDV
+502 TIVTDV

-514 FDNQTYLSLM
+514 FDNKTYLSLM

-546 TNIYYSPDSDKIDD
+546 TNIYFSPDSDKIDD

-565 SGQMKD
+565 STQMKS
-571 RLAKLDRDVQ
+571 RLEKLDRDIQ
-581 FLRLELDQLKSKKEH
+581 FMRLELDKLESKKEQTAD
-596 SLSPEEKVKINELEM
+596 EKNKIIEIKNKINS
-611 KINTRRKT
+611 RRKT
-619 FFLK
+619 FFLN

>member
-1 MKNEFHDRS
+1 MNN
-10 FYLHSL
+10 
-16 TTLGSMSNQ
+16 T
-25 ITILFANV
+25 ITIFFGKILNL
-33 INIINKYRL
+33 INKNR
-42 FTSLVII
+42 SLASLII
-49 FLGIIIS
+49 VFFIIIGS
-56 DVMFHYFYPQI
+56 DFLFHQFYPQV
-67 ISLIEYLF
+67 ISTLEYF
-75 GLGKESHD
+75 FDLGKDTHS

-122 FVKDWVSLLF
+122 FVRDWVSLIF

-137 IASIHATIIMY
+137 LASIHSTIIMY
-148 YFGPMERLSSVI
+148 YFEPMERLSSVM
-160 LNTYIYLPISSMLSL
+160 LNTYIYLPLSSMLSL

-198 IDDINRLKNKSIHI
+198 IDDIKRLKNKPIHL
-212 AMRDPKVVEHYQYQ
+212 AMNDVKVIEHYQYQ

-248 EIIRRVGDTVRA
+248 EIIRSVGDTVKE
-260 YMGNKESIY
+260 YMRNKTSY
-269 PNFFSATDTI
+269 DLRFFSATGTI

-285 RTYIDHQ
+285 RTYIEHQ
-292 YKDLEDRKTFY
+292 YKDIEDRKTFY
-303 EVKSFKMMGNA
+303 EVKAFKMMGNA

-326 ASLIASEISSIGL
+326 ASLIANEISSVGI
-339 LALKLNQ
+339 LALELEQ
-346 ESLIT
+346 DDLII

-378 NLAFHYSALLKG
+378 NLAFHYSTLLQG
-390 YVDHDKSD
+390 YVDYNKID
-398 LLKQS
+398 LLKQG
-403 YFYFKFYSNEIFK
+403 YFYFKFYSNEIYK
-416 QAENNPSLYF
+416 QAASNPSLYF
-426 IVDVLTTELKKLSI
+426 IVDVLTTELKKISI
-440 LISENDWDDELQE
+440 LISEKEWDIELQE

-459 LQLDNPPDYPKEDLD
+459 LQLDNPPDYPKDDLD

-492 IKIKKLNFAE
+492 IKIEKLDFAE

-508 LDDLAY
+508 LDDLAF
-514 FDNQTYLSLM
+514 FDNQTYLNLM

-546 TNIYYSPDSDKIDD
+546 TNIYFSPDSDKIDD

-565 SGQMKD
+565 SKQMKK
-571 RLAKLDRDVQ
+571 RLEKLDRDVQ
-581 FLRLELDQLKSKKEH
+581 FLRLELDKLKSKKEKTT
-596 SLSPEEKVKINELEM
+596 LEKEKIIDLEE

-619 FFLK
+619 FFIK

>member
-1 MKNEFHDRS
+1 MNN
-10 FYLHSL
+10 
-16 TTLGSMSNQ
+16 T
-25 ITILFANV
+25 ITIFFGKILNL
-33 INIINKYRL
+33 INKNR
-42 FTSLVII
+42 SLASLII
-49 FLGIIIS
+49 VFFIIIGS
-56 DVMFHYFYPQI
+56 DFLFHQFYPQV
-67 ISLIEYLF
+67 ISTLEYF
-75 GLGKESHD
+75 FELGKDTHS

-122 FVKDWVSLLF
+122 FVRDWVSLIF

-137 IASIHATIIMY
+137 LASIHSTIIMY
-148 YFGPMERLSSVI
+148 YFEPMERLSSVM
-160 LNTYIYLPISSMLSL
+160 LNTYIYLPLSSMLSL

-198 IDDINRLKNKSIHI
+198 IDDIKRLKNKPIHL
-212 AMRDPKVVEHYQYQ
+212 AMNDVKVIEHYQYQ

-248 EIIRRVGDTVRA
+248 EIIRSVGDTVKE
-260 YMGNKESIY
+260 YMRNKTSY
-269 PNFFSATDTI
+269 DLRFFSATGTI

-285 RTYIDHQ
+285 RTYIEHQ
-292 YKDLEDRKTFY
+292 YKDIEDRKTFY
-303 EVKSFKMMGNA
+303 EVKAFKMMGNA

-326 ASLIASEISSIGL
+326 ASLIANEISSVGI
-339 LALKLNQ
+339 LALELEQ
-346 ESLIT
+346 DDLII

-378 NLAFHYSALLKG
+378 NLAFHYSTLLQG
-390 YVDHDKSD
+390 YVDYNKID
-398 LLKQS
+398 LLKQG
-403 YFYFKFYSNEIFK
+403 YFYFKFYSNEIYK
-416 QAENNPSLYF
+416 QAANNPSLYF
-426 IVDVLTTELKKLSI
+426 IVDVLTTELKKISI
-440 LISENDWDDELQE
+440 LISEKEWDIELQE

-459 LQLDNPPDYPKEDLD
+459 LQLDNPPDYPKDDLD

-492 IKIKKLNFAE
+492 IKIENFDFAE

-508 LDDLAY
+508 LDDLAF
-514 FDNQTYLSLM
+514 FDNQTYLNLM

-546 TNIYYSPDSDKIDD
+546 TNIYFSPDSDKIDD

-565 SGQMKD
+565 SKQMKK
-571 RLAKLDRDVQ
+571 RLEKLDRDVQ
-581 FLRLELDQLKSKKEH
+581 FLRLELDKLKSKKEKTT
-596 SLSPEEKVKINELEM
+596 LEKEKIIDLEE

-619 FFLK
+619 FFIK

>member
-1 MKNEFHDRS
+1 MNN
-10 FYLHSL
+10 
-16 TTLGSMSNQ
+16 T
-25 ITILFANV
+25 ITIFFGKILNL
-33 INIINKYRL
+33 INKNR
-42 FTSLVII
+42 SLASLII
-49 FLGIIIS
+49 VFFIIIGS
-56 DVMFHYFYPQI
+56 DFLFHQFYPQV
-67 ISLIEYLF
+67 ISTLEYF
-75 GLGKESHD
+75 FDLGKDTHS

-122 FVKDWVSLLF
+122 FVRDWVSLIF

-137 IASIHATIIMY
+137 LASIHSTIIMY
-148 YFGPMERLSSVI
+148 YFEPMERLSSVM
-160 LNTYIYLPISSMLSL
+160 LNTYIYLPLSSMLSL

-198 IDDINRLKNKSIHI
+198 IDDIKRLKNKPIHL
-212 AMRDPKVVEHYQYQ
+212 AMNDVKVIEHYQYQ

-248 EIIRRVGDTVRA
+248 EIIRSVGDTVKE
-260 YMGNKESIY
+260 YMRNKTSY
-269 PNFFSATDTI
+269 DLRFFSATGTI

-285 RTYIDHQ
+285 RTYIEHQ
-292 YKDLEDRKTFY
+292 YKDIEDRKTFY
-303 EVKSFKMMGNA
+303 EVKAFKMMGNA

-326 ASLIASEISSIGL
+326 ASLIANEISSVGI
-339 LALKLNQ
+339 LALELEQ
-346 ESLIT
+346 DDLII

-364 IKHAVRNNEPRNLY
+364 IKHAIRNNEPRNLY
-378 NLAFHYSALLKG
+378 NLAFHYSTLLQG
-390 YVDHDKSD
+390 YVDYNKID
-398 LLKQS
+398 LLKQG
-403 YFYFKFYSNEIFK
+403 YFYFKFYSNEIYK
-416 QAENNPSLYF
+416 QAANNPSLYF
-426 IVDVLTTELKKLSI
+426 IVDVLTTELKKISI
-440 LISENDWDDELQE
+440 LISEKEWDIELQE

-459 LQLDNPPDYPKEDLD
+459 LQLDNPPDYPKDDLD

-492 IKIKKLNFAE
+492 IKIENFDFAE

-508 LDDLAY
+508 LDDLAF
-514 FDNQTYLSLM
+514 FDNQTYLNLM

-546 TNIYYSPDSDKIDD
+546 TNIYFSPDSDKIDD

-565 SGQMKD
+565 SKQMKK
-571 RLAKLDRDVQ
+571 RLEKLDRDVQ
-581 FLRLELDQLKSKKEH
+581 FLRLELDKLKSKKEKTT
-596 SLSPEEKVKINELEM
+596 LEKEKIIDLEE

-619 FFLK
+619 FFIK

>member
-1 MKNEFHDRS
+1 
-10 FYLHSL
+10 
-16 TTLGSMSNQ
+16 MSSN
-25 ITILFANV
+25 ITIFFANTL
-33 INIINKYRL
+33 NLINKSR
-42 FTSLVII
+42 SLASLLIV
-49 FLGIIIS
+49 FFVIIIS
-56 DVMFHYFYPQI
+56 DSLFHQLYPQVI
-67 ISLIEYLF
+67 LFLEQFFDIS
-75 GLGKESHD
+75 KEAHV

-122 FVKDWVSLLF
+122 FVRDWISLIF

-137 IASIHATIIMY
+137 LASIHSTIIMY
-148 YFGPMERLSSVI
+148 YFEPMDRLSSVM
-160 LNTYIYLPISSMLSL
+160 LNTYIYLPLSSILSL

-198 IDDINRLKNKSIHI
+198 IADIKRLKQNPIQLTMNDS
-212 AMRDPKVVEHYQYQ
+212 KVIEHYQHQ

-248 EIIRRVGDTVRA
+248 EIIRRVGDTVRV
-260 YMGNKESIY
+260 YMMNKDSY
-269 PNFFSATDTI
+269 NSKFFTATDTI

-285 RTYIDHQ
+285 RTYVEHQ
-292 YKDLEDRKTFY
+292 YKDIEDRKTFY

-326 ASLIASEISSIGL
+326 ASLIANEISSIGL
-339 LALKLNQ
+339 LALELKQDN
-346 ESLIT
+346 LIT
-351 DINIRFNTFMRFA
+351 DINIRFNTFMRFV

-378 NLAFHYSALLKG
+378 NLAFHYSTLLQG
-390 YVDHDKSD
+390 YVDKNKID
-398 LLKQS
+398 LLKMG
-403 YFYFKFYSNEIFK
+403 YFYFKFYSNEIYK
-416 QAENNPSLYF
+416 QAANNPSLYF
-426 IVDVLTTELKKLSI
+426 IVDVLTTELKKISI
-440 LISENDWDDELQE
+440 FISEKNWDLELQE

-459 LQLDNPPDYPKEDLD
+459 LQLDNPPDYPKDDLD

-492 IKIKKLNFAE
+492 IKIENLDFAE
-502 TIVSDV
+502 TIVADV

-514 FDNQTYLSLM
+514 FDNQTYLNLM

-560 FKKIL
+560 FKKML
-565 SGQMKD
+565 SKQMKK
-571 RLAKLDRDVQ
+571 RIEKLDRDVQ
-581 FLRLELDQLKSKKEH
+581 FLRLELDKLSSK
-596 SLSPEEKVKINELEM
+596 EEKTPLEKEKIIELEE
-611 KINTRRKT
+611 KINTRRKM
-619 FFLK
+619 FFIK

>member
-1 MKNEFHDRS
+1 MNS
-10 FYLHSL
+10 
-16 TTLGSMSNQ
+16 Q
-25 ITILFANV
+25 ITIIFASI
-33 INIINKYRL
+33 INIINKHRS
-42 FTSLVII
+42 FTSLFIV
-49 FLGIIIS
+49 FWGIILS
-56 DVMFHYFYPQI
+56 DMLFHYFYIDIVSQI
-67 ISLIEYLF
+67 EILF
-75 GLGKESHD
+75 GIEQDTHD

-137 IASIHATIIMY
+137 LASIHSTIIMY
-148 YFGPMERLSSVI
+148 YFGPMERLSSVL
-160 LNTYIYLPISSMLSL
+160 LNTYVYLPLSSMLSL

-212 AMRDPKVVEHYQYQ
+212 AMSDSKVVEHYQYQ

-248 EIIRRVGDTVRA
+248 EIVRSVGDTVRA
-260 YMGNKESIY
+260 YMKNKDSIDRKFY
-269 PNFFSATDTI
+269 VATDTI

-285 RTYIDHQ
+285 RTYVDHQ
-292 YKDLEDRKTFY
+292 YKDLEERTTFY

-390 YVDHDKSD
+390 YVDYEKTD

-403 YFYFKFYSNEIFK
+403 YFYFKFYSNEIYK
-416 QAENNPSLYF
+416 QAANNPSLYF
-426 IVDVLTTELKKLSI
+426 IVDVLTTELKKISI
-440 LISENDWDDELQE
+440 HISENNWDLELQE

-459 LQLDNPPDYPKEDLD
+459 LQLDNPPDYPKDNLD

-492 IKIKKLNFAE
+492 IKIDNLHFAE

-514 FDNQTYLSLM
+514 FDNQTYLNLM
-524 EGLYNRIKFSGP
+524 EGLYNRIRYSGP

-565 SGQMKD
+565 SKQMKD

-581 FLRLELDQLKSKKEH
+581 FLRLELDKLKSKKDQT
-596 SLSPEEKVKINELEM
+596 PDEKAKINELEL

-619 FFLK
+619 FFLN

>member
-1 MKNEFHDRS
+1 MNN
-10 FYLHSL
+10 
-16 TTLGSMSNQ
+16 T
-25 ITILFANV
+25 ITIFFGKILNL
-33 INIINKYRL
+33 INKNR
-42 FTSLVII
+42 SLASLII
-49 FLGIIIS
+49 VFFIIIGS
-56 DVMFHYFYPQI
+56 DFLFHQFYPQV
-67 ISLIEYLF
+67 ISTLEYF
-75 GLGKESHD
+75 FDLGKDTHS

-122 FVKDWVSLLF
+122 FVRDWVSLIF

-137 IASIHATIIMY
+137 LASIHSTIIMY
-148 YFGPMERLSSVI
+148 YFEPMERLSSVM
-160 LNTYIYLPISSMLSL
+160 LNTYIYLPLSSMLSL

-198 IDDINRLKNKSIHI
+198 IDDIKRLKNKPIHL
-212 AMRDPKVVEHYQYQ
+212 AMNDVKVIEHYQYQ

-248 EIIRRVGDTVRA
+248 EIIRSVGDTVKE
-260 YMGNKESIY
+260 YMRNKTSY
-269 PNFFSATDTI
+269 DLRFFSATSTI

-285 RTYIDHQ
+285 RTYIEHQ
-292 YKDLEDRKTFY
+292 YKDIEDRKTFY
-303 EVKSFKMMGNA
+303 EVKAFKMMGNA

-326 ASLIASEISSIGL
+326 ASLIANEISSVGI
-339 LALKLNQ
+339 LALELEQ
-346 ESLIT
+346 DDLII

-378 NLAFHYSALLKG
+378 NLAFHYSTLLQG
-390 YVDHDKSD
+390 YVDYNKID
-398 LLKQS
+398 LLKQG
-403 YFYFKFYSNEIFK
+403 YFYFKFYSNEIYK
-416 QAENNPSLYF
+416 QAANNPSLYF
-426 IVDVLTTELKKLSI
+426 IVDVLTTELKKISI
-440 LISENDWDDELQE
+440 LISEKEWDIELQE

-459 LQLDNPPDYPKEDLD
+459 LQLDNPPDYPKDDLD

-492 IKIKKLNFAE
+492 IKIENFDFAE

-508 LDDLAY
+508 LDDLAF
-514 FDNQTYLSLM
+514 FDNQTYLNLM

-546 TNIYYSPDSDKIDD
+546 TNIYFSPDSDKIDD

-565 SGQMKD
+565 SKQMKK
-571 RLAKLDRDVQ
+571 RLEKLDRDVQ
-581 FLRLELDQLKSKKEH
+581 FLRLELDKLKSKKEKTT
-596 SLSPEEKVKINELEM
+596 LEKEKIIDLEE

-619 FFLK
+619 FFIK

>member
-1 MKNEFHDRS
+1 MN
-10 FYLHSL
+10 
-16 TTLGSMSNQ
+16 NQ
-25 ITILFANV
+25 ITILFAN
-33 INIINKYRL
+33 IINKINKHRL
-42 FTSLVII
+42 FASLLVVFI
-49 FLGIIIS
+49 GIICGDIL
-56 DVMFHYFYPQI
+56 FHYFYPEIILQI
-67 ISLIEYLF
+67 ENLF
-75 GLGKESHD
+75 GLEKETHD

-137 IASIHATIIMY
+137 LASIHATIIMY

-160 LNTYIYLPISSMLSL
+160 LNTYLYLPISSMLSL

-198 IDDINRLKNKSIHI
+198 IDDINRLTNKSVHI
-212 AMRDPKVVEHYQYQ
+212 AMRDNKVVEHYQYQ

-248 EIIRRVGDTVRA
+248 EIIRSVGDTVRA
-260 YMGNKESIY
+260 YMKNKELYVS
-269 PNFFSATDTI
+269 NFFSATDTI

-285 RTYIDHQ
+285 RTYVEHQ
-292 YKDLEDRKTFY
+292 YLDLEERNTFY
-303 EVKSFKMMGNA
+303 EVKSFKMMGNS

-326 ASLIASEISSIGL
+326 ASLIASEISSIGI

-364 IKHAVRNNEPRNLY
+364 IKHAIKNNEPRNLY

-390 YVDHDKSD
+390 YVDHEKID
-398 LLKQS
+398 LLKQG
-403 YFYFKFYSNEIFK
+403 YFYFKFYSNEIYK
-416 QAENNPSLYF
+416 QAANNPSLYF
-426 IVDVLTTELKKLSI
+426 IVDVLTTELKKISI
-440 LISENDWDDELQE
+440 IISENDWDNELQE

-459 LQLDNPPDYPKEDLD
+459 LQLDNPPDYPKDDLD

-492 IKIKKLNFAE
+492 IKIKKLDFAE

-514 FDNQTYLSLM
+514 FDNQTYLNLM
-524 EGLYNRIKFSGP
+524 EGLYNRIRFSGP

-565 SGQMKD
+565 SNQMKD

-581 FLRLELDQLKSKKEH
+581 FLRLELDKLKSKKDH
-596 SLSPEEKVKINELEM
+596 TRDEKTKINELEI
-611 KINTRRKT
+611 KINTRRKK
-619 FFLK
+619 FFLN

>member
-1 MKNEFHDRS
+1 MN
-10 FYLHSL
+10 
-16 TTLGSMSNQ
+16 NN
-25 ITILFANV
+25 ITIFFGKILNL
-33 INIINKYRL
+33 INKNR
-42 FTSLVII
+42 SLASLII
-49 FLGIIIS
+49 VFFIIIGS
-56 DVMFHYFYPQI
+56 DFLFHQFYPQV
-67 ISLIEYLF
+67 ISILEYF
-75 GLGKESHD
+75 FDLGKDTHS

-122 FVKDWVSLLF
+122 FVRDWVSLIF

-137 IASIHATIIMY
+137 LASIHSTIIMY
-148 YFGPMERLSSVI
+148 YFEPMERLSSVM
-160 LNTYIYLPISSMLSL
+160 LNTYIYLPLSSMLSL

-198 IDDINRLKNKSIHI
+198 IDDIKRLKNKPIHL
-212 AMRDPKVVEHYQYQ
+212 AMNDVKVIEHYQYQ

-248 EIIRRVGDTVRA
+248 EIIRSVGDTVKE
-260 YMGNKESIY
+260 YMRNKTSY
-269 PNFFSATDTI
+269 DLRFFSATGTI

-285 RTYIDHQ
+285 RTYIEHQ
-292 YKDLEDRKTFY
+292 YKDIEDRKTFY
-303 EVKSFKMMGNA
+303 EVKAFKMMGNA

-326 ASLIASEISSIGL
+326 ASLIANEISSVGI
-339 LALKLNQ
+339 LALELEQ
-346 ESLIT
+346 DDLII

-378 NLAFHYSALLKG
+378 NLAFHYSTLLQG
-390 YVDHDKSD
+390 YVDYNKID
-398 LLKQS
+398 LLKQG
-403 YFYFKFYSNEIFK
+403 YFYFKFYSNEIYK
-416 QAENNPSLYF
+416 QAANNPSLYF
-426 IVDVLTTELKKLSI
+426 IVDVLTTELKKISI
-440 LISENDWDDELQE
+440 LISEKEWDIELQE

-459 LQLDNPPDYPKEDLD
+459 LQLDNPPDYPKDDLD

-492 IKIKKLNFAE
+492 IKIENFDFAE

-508 LDDLAY
+508 LDDLAF
-514 FDNQTYLSLM
+514 FDNQTYLNLM

-546 TNIYYSPDSDKIDD
+546 TNIYFSPDSDKIDD

-565 SGQMKD
+565 SKQMKK
-571 RLAKLDRDVQ
+571 RLEKLDRDVQ
-581 FLRLELDQLKSKKEH
+581 FLRLELDKLKSKKEKTT
-596 SLSPEEKVKINELEM
+596 LEKEKIIDLEE

-619 FFLK
+619 FFIK

>member
-1 MKNEFHDRS
+1 MN
-10 FYLHSL
+10 
-16 TTLGSMSNQ
+16 NQ
-25 ITILFANV
+25 ITILIA
-33 INIINKYRL
+33 NIISTINKHRSIASL
-42 FTSLVII
+42 FIV
-49 FLGIIIS
+49 FFVVIIS
-56 DVMFHYFYPQI
+56 DILFHHFYPDIILQI
-67 ISLIEYLF
+67 ENLF
-75 GLGKESHD
+75 GLGEETHD

-137 IASIHATIIMY
+137 LASIHASIIMY

-160 LNTYIYLPISSMLSL
+160 LNTYIYLPVSSMLSL

-212 AMRDPKVVEHYQYQ
+212 AMRNNDVVEYYQHQ

-248 EIIRRVGDTVRA
+248 EIIRSVGDTVRA
-260 YMGNKESIY
+260 YMKNKESYDSI
-269 PNFFSATDTI
+269 FFTATNTI

-285 RTYIDHQ
+285 RTYIEHQ
-292 YKDLEDRKTFY
+292 YNDLEKRKTFY

-326 ASLIASEISSIGL
+326 ASLIASEISSIGI
-339 LALKLNQ
+339 LALELNQ
-346 ESLIT
+346 EDLIT

-390 YVDHDKSD
+390 YVDHKKTD
-398 LLKQS
+398 LLKQG
-403 YFYFKFYSNEIFK
+403 YFYFKFYSNEIYK
-416 QAENNPSLYF
+416 QAANNPSLYF
-426 IVDVLTTELKKLSI
+426 IVDVLTTELKKISI
-440 LISENDWDDELQE
+440 LISENDWDNELQE

-459 LQLDNPPDYPKEDLD
+459 LQLDNPPDYPKDDLD

-492 IKIKKLNFAE
+492 IKIKKLDFAE

-514 FDNQTYLSLM
+514 FDDQTYLNLM

-546 TNIYYSPDSDKIDD
+546 TNIYYSPDSEKIDD

-565 SGQMKD
+565 STQMKE

-581 FLRLELDQLKSKKEH
+581 FLRLELDKLKSKNDQTTD
-596 SLSPEEKVKINELEM
+596 EKKKISDLEI

-619 FFLK
+619 FFIN

>member
-1 MKNEFHDRS
+1 MNN
-10 FYLHSL
+10 
-16 TTLGSMSNQ
+16 T
-25 ITILFANV
+25 ITIFFGKILNL
-33 INIINKYRL
+33 INKNR
-42 FTSLVII
+42 SLASLII
-49 FLGIIIS
+49 VFFIIIGS
-56 DVMFHYFYPQI
+56 DFLFHQFYPQV
-67 ISLIEYLF
+67 ISALEYF
-75 GLGKESHD
+75 FDLGKDTHS

-122 FVKDWVSLLF
+122 FVRDWVSLIF

-137 IASIHATIIMY
+137 LASIHSTIIMY
-148 YFGPMERLSSVI
+148 YFEPMERLSSVM
-160 LNTYIYLPISSMLSL
+160 LNTYIYLPLSSMLSL

-198 IDDINRLKNKSIHI
+198 IDDIKRLKNKPIHL
-212 AMRDPKVVEHYQYQ
+212 AMNDVKVIEHYQYQ

-248 EIIRRVGDTVRA
+248 EIIRSVGDTVKE
-260 YMGNKESIY
+260 YMRNKTSY
-269 PNFFSATDTI
+269 DLRFFSATGTI

-285 RTYIDHQ
+285 RTYIEHQ
-292 YKDLEDRKTFY
+292 YKDIEDRKTFY
-303 EVKSFKMMGNA
+303 EVKAFKMMGNA

-326 ASLIASEISSIGL
+326 ASLIANEISSVGI
-339 LALKLNQ
+339 LALELEQ
-346 ESLIT
+346 DDLII

-378 NLAFHYSALLKG
+378 NLAFHYSTLLQG
-390 YVDHDKSD
+390 YVDYNKID
-398 LLKQS
+398 LLKQG
-403 YFYFKFYSNEIFK
+403 YFYFKFYSNEIYK
-416 QAENNPSLYF
+416 QAANNPSLYF
-426 IVDVLTTELKKLSI
+426 IVDVLTTELKKISI
-440 LISENDWDDELQE
+440 LISEKEWDIELQE

-459 LQLDNPPDYPKEDLD
+459 LQLDNPPDYPKDDLD

-492 IKIKKLNFAE
+492 IKIENFDFAE

-508 LDDLAY
+508 LDDLAF
-514 FDNQTYLSLM
+514 FDNQTYLNLM

-546 TNIYYSPDSDKIDD
+546 TNIYFSPDSDKIDD

-565 SGQMKD
+565 SKQMKK
-571 RLAKLDRDVQ
+571 RLEKLDRDVQ
-581 FLRLELDQLKSKKEH
+581 FLRLELDKLKSKKEKTT
-596 SLSPEEKVKINELEM
+596 LEKEKIIDLEE

-619 FFLK
+619 FFIK

>member
-1 MKNEFHDRS
+1 
-10 FYLHSL
+10 
-16 TTLGSMSNQ
+16 MSSN
-25 ITILFANV
+25 ITIFFANTL
-33 INIINKYRL
+33 NLINKSR
-42 FTSLVII
+42 SLASLLIV
-49 FLGIIIS
+49 FFVIIIS
-56 DVMFHYFYPQI
+56 DSLFHQLYPQVI
-67 ISLIEYLF
+67 LFLEQFFDIS
-75 GLGKESHD
+75 KEAHV

-122 FVKDWVSLLF
+122 FVRDWISLIF

-137 IASIHATIIMY
+137 VASIHSTIIMY
-148 YFGPMERLSSVI
+148 YFEPMDRLSSVM
-160 LNTYIYLPISSMLSL
+160 LNTYIYLPLSSILSL

-198 IDDINRLKNKSIHI
+198 IADIKRLKQKPIQLTMNES
-212 AMRDPKVVEHYQYQ
+212 KVIEHYQHQ

-248 EIIRRVGDTVRA
+248 EIIRRVGDTVRV
-260 YMGNKESIY
+260 YMMNKDSY
-269 PNFFSATDTI
+269 NSKFFTATDTI

-285 RTYIDHQ
+285 RTYVEHQ
-292 YKDLEDRKTFY
+292 YKDIEDRKTFY

-326 ASLIASEISSIGL
+326 ASLIANEISSVGL
-339 LALKLNQ
+339 LALELKQDN
-346 ESLIT
+346 LIT

-378 NLAFHYSALLKG
+378 NLAFHYSTLLQG
-390 YVDHDKSD
+390 YVDKNKID
-398 LLKQS
+398 LLKMG
-403 YFYFKFYSNEIFK
+403 YFYFKFYSNEIYK
-416 QAENNPSLYF
+416 QAANNPSLYF
-426 IVDVLTTELKKLSI
+426 IVDVLTAELKKISI
-440 LISENDWDDELQE
+440 FISEKNWDLELQE

-459 LQLDNPPDYPKEDLD
+459 LQLDNPPDYPKDDLD

-492 IKIKKLNFAE
+492 IKIENFDFAE
-502 TIVSDV
+502 TIVADV

-514 FDNQTYLSLM
+514 FDNQTYLNLM

-560 FKKIL
+560 FKKML
-565 SGQMKD
+565 SQQMKK
-571 RLAKLDRDVQ
+571 RIEKLDRDVQ
-581 FLRLELDQLKSKKEH
+581 FLRLELDKLSSKKEKTP
-596 SLSPEEKVKINELEM
+596 LEKEKIIELEE
-611 KINTRRKT
+611 KINTRRKM
-619 FFLK
+619 FFIR